1 VLTPLWYKKGA
12 MSQDRLAEYRVKA
25 HNTAAGSEN
34 EIHDDAVARRHG
46 FRGGLV
52 PGVTVYAYLTRP
64 LVEALGRAW
73 LERGTASVRFLRPV
87 LDGEE
92 VTVTGAIASR
102 DARSLTAALS
112 ASTAASGEC
121 AALEATLPAGTPTPV
136 NLTLYREAPLP
147 AERPAASRAHLAS
160 LDALGTPVTL
170 YDAACAAEYLA
181 RVADTLALY
190 GGAGGLVHPAFFL
203 DQANRALDSN
213 VRLPPWIHTQ
223 SVVRHLRAAR
233 VGDTLR
239 TLGRVRSLFEKKGRE
254 LVELDLCIVAGE
266 RPERPRPVAH
276 VLHTAI
282 YRLPAPAAR

>member
-1 VLTPLWYKKGA
+1 
-12 MSQDRLAEYRVKA
+12 M
-25 HNTAAGSEN
+25 
-34 EIHDDAVARRHG
+34 
-46 FRGGLV
+46 
-52 PGVTVYAYLTRP
+52 
-64 LVEALGRAW
+64 
-73 LERGTASVRFLRPV
+73 
-87 LDGEE
+87 
-92 VTVTGAIASR
+92 
-102 DARSLTAALS
+102 
-112 ASTAASGEC
+112 
-121 AALEATLPAGTPTPV
+121 
-136 NLTLYREAPLP
+136 
-147 AERPAASRAHLAS
+147 
-160 LDALGTPVTL
+160 
-170 YDAACAAEYLA
+170 
-181 RVADTLALY
+181 
-190 GGAGGLVHPAFFL
+190 HPAFFL